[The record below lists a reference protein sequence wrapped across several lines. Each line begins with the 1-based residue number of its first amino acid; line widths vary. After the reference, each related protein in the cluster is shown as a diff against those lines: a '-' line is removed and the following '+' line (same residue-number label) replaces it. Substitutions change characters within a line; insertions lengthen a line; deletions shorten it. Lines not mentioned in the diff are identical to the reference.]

1 MRLLRRTPKQFLFQ
15 LTKREHR
22 TLADMV
28 AHYPLVPPAHHRIGN
43 TPQAPPDTEIQQLL
57 DEALAE
63 QREANRKQVSTLL
76 AEPHCRPIADN
87 GWELSLT
94 PAQLECLLQVLND
107 VRVGSWLLLGEP
119 DADKV
124 PKLTPTNLRYLAALE
139 VCGLFQSFLL
149 EALGVEQSSEWH

>member
-15 LTKREHR
+15 LSNREHR
-22 TLADMV
+22 TLAGMV

-43 TPQAPPDTEIQQLL
+43 TPRALPDADTQQLL

-63 QREANRKQVSTLL
+63 QREANRKQIATLL
-76 AEPHCRPIADN
+76 AEPHCRPAADQ
-87 GWELSLT
+87 GWELGLT

-119 DADKV
+119 AAGKL
-124 PKLTPTNLRYLAALE
+124 PKLTPKNLRYLAALE

-149 EALGVEQSSEWH
+149 EALGVEQSPEWH